1 MKNFAITLSIIVLI
15 LILSVGIFYGT
26 INSTYK
32 NLAQLEENISLQ
44 YAQVEANL
52 QRRVDLLPNYFETVK
67 GQMEHDEA
75 LVAMIAEGRAN
86 VISAMKSG
94 DMAQT
99 NEAMANYDVAVDNY
113 MNFVIEN
120 YPELSAGQAFQDL
133 RDELA
138 GTENRIAV
146 SRQYYNEAVNTYN
159 SARKNGLFA
168 TIVANLMGFKEA
180 EYFESASGSET
191 APTFSFD

>member
-15 LILSVGIFYGT
+15 LILSVSIFYGT

-44 YAQVEANL
+44 YAQIEANL

-75 LVAMIAEGRAN
+75 LVAMIAESRAN
-86 VISAMKSG
+86 VISAMEHD
-94 DMAQT
+94 DMT
-99 NEAMANYDVAVDNY
+99 KTDEAMENYNVAVDNY

-159 SARKNGLFA
+159 SARKDGLFA
-168 TIVANLMGFKEA
+168 TFVANLMGFEEA
-180 EYFESASGSET
+180 EYFKSAYGSET

>member
-32 NLAQLEENISLQ
+32 NLAHLEENISLQ
-44 YAQVEANL
+44 YAQIEANL
-52 QRRVDLLPNYFETVK
+52 QRRVDLLPNYFETVQ

-75 LVAMIAEGRAN
+75 LVAMIAESRAN
-86 VISAMKSG
+86 VISAMEND
-94 DMAQT
+94 DMAKAD
-99 NEAMANYDVAVDNY
+99 EAMDNYNVAVDNY

-159 SARKNGLFA
+159 SARKGGLFA
-168 TIVANLMGFKEA
+168 TFIANLMGFEEA
-180 EYFESASGSET
+180 EYFKSAYGSET

>member
-15 LILSVGIFYGT
+15 LILSVSIFYGT

-44 YAQVEANL
+44 YAQIEANL

-75 LVAMIAEGRAN
+75 LVAMIAESRAN
-86 VISAMKSG
+86 VISAMEND
-94 DMAQT
+94 DMAKAD
-99 NEAMANYDVAVDNY
+99 EAMENYNVAVDNY

-159 SARKNGLFA
+159 SARKDGLFA
-168 TIVANLMGFKEA
+168 TFVANLMGFEEA
-180 EYFESASGSET
+180 EYFKSAYGSET

>member
-1 MKNFAITLSIIVLI
+1 MKNFAITLGIVLLIII
-15 LILSVGIFYGT
+15 LFVGICYGT

-44 YAQVEANL
+44 YAQIEANL

-75 LVAMIAEGRAN
+75 LVAMIAESRAN
-86 VISAMKSG
+86 VISAMEND
-94 DMAQT
+94 DMAKAD
-99 NEAMANYDVAVDNY
+99 EAMENYNVAVDNY

-159 SARKNGLFA
+159 SARKDGLFA
-168 TIVANLMGFKEA
+168 TFVANLMGFEEA
-180 EYFESASGSET
+180 EYFKSAYGTET
-191 APTFSFD
+191 TPTFSFD

>member
-44 YAQVEANL
+44 YAQIEANL

-75 LVAMIAEGRAN
+75 LVAMIAESRAN
-86 VISAMKSG
+86 VISAMEND
-94 DMAQT
+94 DMAKAD
-99 NEAMANYDVAVDNY
+99 EAMENYNVAVDNY

-159 SARKNGLFA
+159 SARKDGLFA
-168 TIVANLMGFKEA
+168 TFVANLMGFEEA
-180 EYFESASGSET
+180 EYFKSAYGTET
-191 APTFSFD
+191 TPTFSFD